1 MFRTLVVALVTG
13 LIGSFGC
20 PFGSAGRVLAQEAQ
34 DAQAAPSPDDQFTA
48 LPCSRYDSIRRQL
61 NQDYAEEPVSLGLQ
75 SNGNLLQ
82 IFASAESG
90 TWTIVSM
97 APNGTAC
104 VVAAGAS
111 WENVGPDQDHALLGS
126 DGA

>member
-1 MFRTLVVALVTG
+1 MFRTFVVALVMG
-13 LIGSFGC
+13 LIGGFGC
-20 PFGSAGRVLAQEAQ
+20 PLGSAGRAQAQEAQ
-34 DAQAAPSPDDQFTA
+34 AMPEPDDQFTT
-48 LPCSRYDSIRRQL
+48 LPCSRYDLIRRQL
-61 NQDYAEEPVSLGLQ
+61 GQDYAEEPVSLGLQ

-82 IFASAESG
+82 IFASATSG

-111 WENVGPDQDHALLGS
+111 WENIAPNQDQALLGS